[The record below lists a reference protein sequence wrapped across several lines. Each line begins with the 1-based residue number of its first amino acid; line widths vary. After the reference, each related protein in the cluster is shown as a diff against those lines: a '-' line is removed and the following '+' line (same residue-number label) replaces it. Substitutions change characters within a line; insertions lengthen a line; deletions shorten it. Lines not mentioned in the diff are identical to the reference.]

1 MAFFAKL
8 HPLIVH
14 FPMGLLVS
22 GVVFEIYGVLRKDE
36 VVETAGRFNVRL
48 GFLCLFPVL
57 LVGFLGMISLENTE
71 KFRDFL
77 ANHLQFAF
85 TTAGVFILAM
95 LVSRYL
101 RKPWGRILYFL
112 LIAAGMLCILSTG
125 YFGGELV
132 HRFNVPASVI
142 PHSGHES

>member
-1 MAFFAKL
+1 MIFFAKL

-14 FPMGLLVS
+14 FPMGLLIS
-22 GVVFEIYGVLRKDE
+22 GAVFEIYGALRNEE
-36 VVETAGRFNVRL
+36 VVETAGRFNIRL
-48 GFLCLFPVL
+48 GFWCLFPVL

-77 ANHLQFAF
+77 ATHLKFAF
-85 TTAGVFILAM
+85 ITAGVFIAAM

-112 LIAAGMLCILSTG
+112 LIAAGLFCVLTTG

-132 HRFNVPASVI
+132 HRFEVSTQ
-142 PHSGHES
+142 

>member
-1 MAFFAKL
+1 MVFFAKL

-14 FPMGLLVS
+14 FPMGLLIS
-22 GVVFEIYGVLRKDE
+22 GAVFEIYGALRNVE
-36 VVETAGRFNVRL
+36 VVETAGRFNIRL
-48 GFLCLFPVL
+48 GFLFLFPVL

-77 ANHLQFAF
+77 ATHLKFAF
-85 TTAGVFILAM
+85 TTAGVFISAM

-112 LIAAGMLCILSTG
+112 IIATGGVCVLTTG

-132 HRFNVPASVI
+132 HRFGVST
-142 PHSGHES
+142 H

>member
-1 MAFFAKL
+1 MGFFAKL

-14 FPMGLLVS
+14 FPMGLLIS
-22 GVVFEIYGVLRKDE
+22 GVVFEIYGALRQDE
-36 VVETAGRFNVRL
+36 VVETAGRFNVRF
-48 GFLCLFPVL
+48 GFWCLFPVL

-77 ANHLQFAF
+77 ASHLTFAF
-85 TTAGVFILAM
+85 TSAGVFILAM

-112 LIAAGMLCILSTG
+112 IIAIGGGCVLTTG

-132 HRFNVPASVI
+132 HRFGVPPA
-142 PHSGHES
+142 

>member
-1 MAFFAKL
+1 MIFFAKL
-8 HPLIVH
+8 HPMIVH

-22 GVVFEIYGVLRKDE
+22 GVVFEIYGALRNDE
-36 VVETAGRFNVRL
+36 VVETAGRFNVRF
-48 GFLCLFPVL
+48 GFWCLFPVL
-57 LVGFLGMISLENTE
+57 LVGFLGMLSLENTE

-77 ANHLQFAF
+77 SSHLKFAF

-101 RKPWGRILYFL
+101 RQPWGRILYL
-112 LIAAGMLCILSTG
+112 LIIATGGICVLTTG

-132 HRFNVPASVI
+132 HRFGVSTR
-142 PHSGHES
+142 